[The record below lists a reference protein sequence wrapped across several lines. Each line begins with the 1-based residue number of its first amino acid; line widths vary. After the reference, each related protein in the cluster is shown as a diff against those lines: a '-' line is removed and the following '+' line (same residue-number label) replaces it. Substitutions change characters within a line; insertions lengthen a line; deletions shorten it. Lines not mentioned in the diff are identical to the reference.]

1 LFSTNKVVSGVN
13 MKSGGRWALGASIVG
28 FGVLTMLASI
38 MFGTTSLAGIGLAS
52 FLIGLLTLYLPS
64 QPSVAPELV
73 TAYARSSLEN
83 VERFLRELGPESKAT
98 YLRLNDRSDVPKVFL
113 PVTDNPTADQ
123 PDLKDYDQLL
133 IVNPE
138 DPHRTG
144 LLLDAPGASLL
155 ALIEKESGVDF
166 FDVER
171 ESVLDALKRGLVESV
186 ELVADVKGSTSDNPM
201 KLRIC
206 DGPVE
211 LSKSIERSA
220 PKTLARLGCP
230 VCSAA
235 ICAIVK
241 ATKRP
246 VAVENVSHEAKYHD
260 LTLTFLGGE

>member
-1 LFSTNKVVSGVN
+1 
-13 MKSGGRWALGASIVG
+13 MKASGRWALGTSMVG
-28 FGVLTMLASI
+28 FGVLTTLTSI
-38 MFGTTSLAGIGLAS
+38 IFGATSLAGMGLAS

-64 QPSVAPELV
+64 QPSVTPELV
-73 TAYARSSLEN
+73 AAYALSSLEN

-98 YLRLNDRSDVPKVFL
+98 YLKVNDRSDVPKVFL
-113 PVTDNPTADQ
+113 PLADNPTAYQ

-166 FDVER
+166 FDLGR
-171 ESVLDALKRGLVESV
+171 ESVLDALKTGLVESLEV
-186 ELVADVKGSTSDNPM
+186 VADVKGSFSDNRI
-201 KLRIC
+201 KLRIRE
-206 DGPVE
+206 GSVG
-211 LSKSIERSA
+211 LSKSIARLA

-230 VCSAA
+230 ICSAA

-246 VAVENVSHEAKYHD
+246 VVVENASHEAKYHN
-260 LTLTFLGGE
+260 LTLTSPGGSEHEAR